1 MTAFIAI
8 NKLDVHRRLSNGS
21 EVLVGQMAQNKQ
33 GVYFQYDNGY
43 LSNYHSLSPFTL
55 DFSNKLSQA
64 PKQPHLGLQ
73 GVFADSLPDGWGLL
87 LMDRVFRQQG
97 IQPQQITAM
106 DRLAY
111 IGDSGIGAL
120 SYRPVLD
127 WKDSSNDQWIDL
139 ALLGEQATQ
148 LFDGEANEVLL
159 ALANAGGSGGAR
171 PKALIYMDSA
181 DRFQQNRQISTLPQD
196 HLQPWLIKFTS
207 QHLLLG
213 HDEGLCEAAY
223 LSMAKNVGIEVP
235 EWRIFDAPVDAPE
248 RVQAKAW
255 LAMKRFD
262 CSTDNDKKIQGRYH
276 THTLCG
282 LLDADF
288 RQPSMDYEDLIKAS
302 QVLCKSPAVGQQQFT
317 RAMFNLFAANQDDHT
332 KNWSFLQ
339 DDNGQWR
346 LAPFYDVTFSPTPH
360 NQHTMSYA
368 GYGQEPT
375 VKAIKQ
381 LAAQANYSWKDAQ
394 NEITKVLESLSKWGK
409 TAKDLGVTPEVIKS
423 VSKQLDKTYQQN
435 KKLCVF

>member
-1 MTAFIAI
+1 MNTFTSI
-8 NKLDVHRRLSNGS
+8 NKLDVYRCLSNGN
-21 EVLVGQMAQNKQ
+21 EVLVGQMAQNEL
-33 GVYFQYDNGY
+33 GVYFQYDDDY
-43 LSNYHSLSPFTL
+43 LKKYHSLSPFTL

-64 PKQPHLGLQ
+64 PKQPHLGLH

-97 IQPQQITAM
+97 IQPQQVTAM

-127 WKDSSNDQWIDL
+127 WKDSSNDQWIEL
-139 ALLGEQATQ
+139 ASLGEQATQ

-171 PKALIYMDSA
+171 PKALIYIDPA
-181 DRFQQNRQISTLPQD
+181 DGFQQNSQISTLPQD

-223 LSMAKNVGIEVP
+223 LTMAKNAGIEVP
-235 EWRIFDAPVDAPE
+235 EWQLFDAPVDVPE
-248 RVQAKAW
+248 HVDAKAW
-255 LAMKRFD
+255 LAMKRFE
-262 CSTDNDKKIQGRYH
+262 CSMDNDKKIQGRYH

-302 QVLCKSPAVGQQQFT
+302 QVLCNSPAVGQQQFT

-339 DDNGQWR
+339 DDNGQWS

-375 VKAIKQ
+375 IKAIQQ
-381 LAAQANYSWKDAQ
+381 LAAQANYSWKNAQ
-394 NEITKVLESLSKWGK
+394 NEIAKVVESLSKWEK
-409 TAKDLGVTPEVIKS
+409 TAKDLDISPEIIKLI
-423 VSKQLDKTYQQN
+423 SKQLDKTYQLN